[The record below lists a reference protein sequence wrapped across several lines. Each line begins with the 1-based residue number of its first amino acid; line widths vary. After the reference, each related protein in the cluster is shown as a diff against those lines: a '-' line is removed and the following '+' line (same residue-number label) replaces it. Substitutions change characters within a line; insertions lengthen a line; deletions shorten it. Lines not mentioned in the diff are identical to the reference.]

1 MSHQFDLARIEGNGV
16 KRRVP
21 RTGHGTRSLPDV
33 TAAFLEHNSFLK
45 KFLGSFL
52 TTQQDIED
60 VAQEA
65 YLRAYIT
72 EQRETIEQPKAFLF
86 KVAKNLA
93 LTKLAKKSRQIT
105 DYIEEAGHTAIQQ
118 TEAPSDLELEAQ
130 QCFGLYCEA
139 VASLPEKCRQVFLLR
154 KVHGLSHRDIA
165 GRLNLSVSSVEK
177 YLRQGILACSRHLK
191 EHENWPT
198 GRRSRFSRSLR
209 EPCE

>member
-1 MSHQFDLARIEGNGV
+1 M
-16 KRRVP
+16 KRRVSG
-21 RTGHGTRSLPDV
+21 TGQGAGSLPDV
-33 TAAFLEHNSFLK
+33 TAAFLEYNSFLQ
-45 KFLGSFL
+45 KFLAGFL

-65 YLRAYIT
+65 YLRAYVT

-86 KVAKNLA
+86 KVARNLA

-105 DYIEEAGHTAIQQ
+105 DYIEEAGHSANQQ

-165 GRLNLSVSSVEK
+165 ARLNLSISSVEK
-177 YLRQGILACSRHLK
+177 YLRQGILACNKHLK
-191 EHENWPT
+191 EQENWPT
-198 GRRSRFSRSLR
+198 GRQSKFAQKLR
-209 EPCE
+209 EPVE